1 MSESDAPPPDPSDP
15 PANQAATE
23 APEQGEVVHAA
34 MFQGPLPPA
43 AEFARYDEVTP
54 GAGER
59 ILSMAEAE
67 QRHRHELEER
77 KLKAADE
84 DQKASRVQVK
94 RGQWFGLIVSVSA
107 IIGGTV
113 IATISS
119 VYGSTAGAI
128 MGGIVGS
135 GGLASV
141 IVAFTTHHGEA
152 DSKSE

>member
-1 MSESDAPPPDPSDP
+1 
-15 PANQAATE
+15 
-23 APEQGEVVHAA
+23 

-43 AEFARYDEVTP
+43 VEFARYEEVSP
-54 GAGER
+54 GAGDR

-67 QRHRHELEER
+67 QAHRHGLEKR
-77 KLKAADE
+77 QLKAADE
-84 DQKASRVQVK
+84 DQRASRAQVK
-94 RGQWFGLIVSVSA
+94 RGQLFGLIVSVSA

-141 IVAFTTHHGEA
+141 IVAFTTHHGE
-152 DSKSE
+152 DEKSSE